1 MKIAKSILLCVRNA
15 SRLIPLGALLA
26 LAACGGGSSVQTVQN
41 PNTTTPQAVTY
52 SGPAPA
58 SADVQAFKNALWINL
73 RSVSGCGSCHVQGN
87 QSPSFARNDD
97 INLAYQ
103 AASSVV
109 DLSTPSK
116 SVMVAKVGG
125 GHHCW
130 LASNSACADQ
140 LTTWITNWAGV
151 THASAAQAVVLQ
163 VPPVIAPAGGRAMP
177 ADPTVFATTVYP
189 LLTQYC
195 SRCHSPTA
203 AAPQSPF
210 FATLKTDPNDP
221 GVGNPAN
228 SSSIAAAYAEAQQ
241 KIDLNNPANSRFVA
255 RLRDEA
261 HNCWAPD
268 CATSAATMLAAI
280 QTMAGKIPVTNVDTS
295 WVLSKALKLYDG
307 TVASGTGRYEGSLIA
322 KYEFKTGTGT
332 VAYDTSGVEPSIDL
346 TFSGNVQWVGG
357 WGVNI
362 ASGGKLQGTS
372 GASAKLYSQITSTG
386 EFSVEAWV
394 APANVTQTN
403 AYIVGY
409 SGGKSNRNFT
419 LGQSMYNYDFLLQN
433 SHTSANGMPS
443 VSTPNANQV
452 AQATLQHVVLT
463 YDPVN
468 GRQIY
473 VNGALVASGDTQKG
487 GDFSAWD
494 NTFALVLGNE
504 VSNTNPFSGVLRL
517 VAVYNRALTPAQVGL
532 NYNAGVGERY
542 YLLFNISAQVGIPN
556 AYVMFLVSQY
566 DSYSYLFNTPA
577 FIVLNSTTPPP
588 SFSLKGMRI
597 GVNGQEPSVGQA
609 YVPLD
614 LTVSA
619 SGYKSGAGFPLSP
632 VGTIVPLSQGPSS
645 DLFFLTF
652 EKLGAFTNVRTPGVY
667 AAPPP
672 VDLPVPSDIGVKN
685 YGRVNATLSTMTG
698 VPQGNAKVSALF
710 ANLQQ
715 SLPPTDDFASFSAS
729 HQVAISQM
737 AIQYCDS
744 LVSDPV
750 ASAAYFPGFD
760 FSAAPAAAFAGNGA
774 SLVISPLLAHM
785 LNQNLATNPLPSDV
799 STELGNLITQLSA
812 CGSGCPAGRTAV
824 IVKAVCAAAVGSAAT
839 VVE

>member
-1 MKIAKSILLCVRNA
+1 MKYPTKIPFDFANLLRTIAI
-15 SRLIPLGALLA
+15 GALLA
-26 LAACGGGSSVQTVQN
+26 LAGCGGGSSVQTVQN
-41 PNTTTPQAVTY
+41 PNTSTPQAVTY

-73 RSVSGCGSCHVQGN
+73 RSVSGCGGCHVQGN

-109 DLSTPSK
+109 DLTTPSK
-116 SVMVAKVGG
+116 SIMVTKVGS

-140 LTTWITNWAGV
+140 LATWISNWAGV
-151 THASAAQAVVLQ
+151 THTSSAQAVVLQ
-163 VPPVIAPAGGRAMP
+163 VPPDIAPAGGRALP
-177 ADPTVFATTVYP
+177 ADPTAFATTVYP
-189 LLTQYC
+189 VLAQYC
-195 SRCHSPTA
+195 YGCHRPNA
-203 AAPQSPF
+203 ASPQSPF

-221 GVGNPAN
+221 GASNPAN
-228 SSSIAAAYAEAQQ
+228 SASITAAYAEAQQ

-255 RLRDEA
+255 RLRDES

-280 QTMAGKIPVTNVDTS
+280 QAMAGKVPVTNVDPS

-362 ASGGKLQGTS
+362 APGGKLQGTS

-386 EFSVEAWV
+386 EFSIEAWV

-403 AYIVGY
+403 AYIASY
-409 SGGKSNRNFT
+409 SGGKTNRNFT
-419 LGQSMYNYDFLLQN
+419 LGQSMYNYDFLLQS
-433 SHTSANGMPS
+433 SHTSANGLPS
-443 VSTPNANQV
+443 VSTPNTKQV

-473 VNGALVASGDTQKG
+473 VNGALVASGDPQKG

-494 NTFALVLGNE
+494 NTYALVLGNE
-504 VSNTNPFSGVLRL
+504 VSNSNPFSGVLRL
-517 VAVYNRALTPAQVGL
+517 VAIYNRALTPAQVGL
-532 NYNAGVGERY
+532 NYNAGVGERF
-542 YLLFNISAQVGIPN
+542 YLLFNVSAQAGVAN

-566 DSYSYLFNTPA
+566 DSYSYLFNAPA
-577 FIVLNSTTPPP
+577 FIVLNSTAPPP
-588 SFSLKGMRI
+588 SFDLKGMRI
-597 GVNGQEPSVGQA
+597 GVNGQEPAVGQA
-609 YVPLD
+609 YATLD
-614 LTVSA
+614 LTVNA
-619 SGYKSGAGFPLSP
+619 NGYKSGAGFPLSS
-632 VGTIVPLSQGPSS
+632 VGTIIPLSQGPAS

-652 EKLGAFTNVRTPGVY
+652 EKFGSFSNVRTPGTY

-672 VDLPVPSDIGVKN
+672 VDLPLPSDIGVKN

-698 VPQGNAKVSALF
+698 VPQGEAKVSALF

-715 SLPPTDDFASFSAS
+715 SLPPTDDFAAFSAS

-744 LVSDPV
+744 LVADPV

-760 FSAAPAAAFAGNGA
+760 FSAPPATAFAGNGTN
-774 SLVISPLLAHM
+774 LVISPLLAHA
-785 LNQNLATNPLPSDV
+785 LNQNLATNPSSSDV
-799 STELGNLITQLSA
+799 SAELSSLITKLAA
-812 CGSGCPAGRTAV
+812 CGSSCPAGRTAV
-824 IVKAVCAAAVGSAAT
+824 IVKAVCAAAIGSAAT